1 MKPAAFW
8 HRYAAWSL
16 DFALLGTL
24 ATLFTWSRLLAGWRE
39 SVAAATALVADVG
52 QAAADALMAGT
63 PLPRIADD
71 LLQQP
76 QLLAAADALQTGLLH
91 LLLPWLLAYALLAI
105 PWHILGECSRWQGS
119 PGKRA
124 LRLRTTGRDGQAL
137 RWPQAALRHFAGA
150 LSWLTL
156 NLGHAL
162 AAVAPQKRALHDY
175 IAGTRVLADDDDA
188 SRLPT
193 WARAWLAVQAV
204 AATLLAGWLLLRYI
218 ALLQAGI
225 GPL

>member
-1 MKPAAFW
+1 MKPAGFW

-16 DFALLGTL
+16 DFAVLGAL
-24 ATLFTWSRLLAGWRE
+24 ATLLTWSRLVAGWRE
-39 SVAAATALVADVG
+39 TIDAGTALVADVG
-52 QAAADALMAGT
+52 QAAADALMSGA

-71 LLQQP
+71 LLRQP
-76 QLLAAADALQTGLLH
+76 QLLAAAGALQAGLLH
-91 LLLPWLLAYALLAI
+91 LLLPWLLAYALLAAA
-105 PWHILGECSRWQGS
+105 WHIVGECTRWQGS
-119 PGKRA
+119 PGKYA
-124 LRLRTTGRDGQAL
+124 LRLQATDRDGQPL

-175 IAGTRVLADDDDA
+175 IAGTRVLTDDDDT
-188 SRLPT
+188 RLPT
-193 WARAWLAVQAV
+193 WARAWLALQAI
-204 AATLLAGWLLLRYI
+204 AAVLLTGWLLLRYI

>member
-1 MKPAAFW
+1 MKPAGFW

-16 DFALLGTL
+16 DFTVLGAL

-39 SVAAATALVADVG
+39 AVAAGSALVANVG
-52 QAAADALMAGT
+52 QAAVDAMMAGK
-63 PLPRIADD
+63 PLSLIADD
-71 LLQQP
+71 LLRQP
-76 QLLAAADALQTGLLH
+76 QLLSAADALQTGLLH
-91 LLLPWLLAYALLAI
+91 LFLPWLLAYALLAA
-105 PWHILGECSRWQGS
+105 PWHIIGECTGWQGS

-124 LRLRTTGRDGQAL
+124 LRLRATDRSEHAL
-137 RWPQAALRHFAGA
+137 QWPQAALRHFAGA

-175 IAGTRVLADDDDA
+175 IASTRVLADDDDA
-188 SRLPT
+188 RLPT
-193 WARAWLAVQAV
+193 WARAWLALQAI
-204 AATLLAGWLLLRYI
+204 AAVLLTGWLLLRYI
-218 ALLQAGI
+218 VLLQAGI